1 MTTSRV
7 LLDKDRAAHIAR
19 LTLNKPERKNS
30 YDPEMRREIGAA
42 LEDVAAD
49 DQIKVLLLRGAGG
62 VFSTGADMGNAYRWY
77 ESDGDGRRPSQRRR
91 LAVDRESF
99 AFYHEYIGYPK
110 ATVAQVEGFALG
122 GGFELALASDISI
135 ASRDARVG
143 MPAARMLGPAI
154 GNLHLFF
161 HRLGPVLAKRLL
173 LTGDIVEAAALAQL
187 GVFTEVVDPE
197 RVAPRAEELA
207 AQIARMPA
215 DGIAIAKQAWRLVE
229 QSQAYQ
235 GEEAASV
242 LFHAFA
248 TNLRF
253 EPDEFNFVK
262 ERATTGTREALRGRD
277 AHFEGAGATGSAG
290 PPRPGKTE

>member
-1 MTTSRV
+1 MPTSRV
-7 LLDKDRAAHIAR
+7 RLEKDPASHIAR
-19 LTLNKPERKNS
+19 LTLDHPERKNA

-42 LEDVAAD
+42 LAEVAAD
-49 DQIKVLLLRGAGG
+49 DAIKVLLLRGAGG

-77 ESDGDGRRPSQRRR
+77 ETEGDERRPSQRRK

-99 AFYHEYIGYPK
+99 AFYHDYIGYPK
-110 ATVAQVEGFALG
+110 ATVAQVEGYALG
-122 GGFELALASDISI
+122 GGFELALASDLSVVG
-135 ASRDARVG
+135 RDARVG
-143 MPAARMLGPAI
+143 MPAARMLGPVI

-173 LTGDIVEAAALAQL
+173 LTGEMLEARALEPL
-187 GVFTEVVDPE
+187 GIFTEVVEPG
-197 RVAPRAEELA
+197 RVAARAEELA
-207 AQIARMPA
+207 ALVAKMPA
-215 DGIAIAKQAWRLVE
+215 DGIAIAKEAWRLVE

-262 ERATTGTREALRGRD
+262 QRAGRGTRDALRARD
-277 AHFEGAGATGSAG
+277 AHFDEG
-290 PPRPGKTE
+290 ED